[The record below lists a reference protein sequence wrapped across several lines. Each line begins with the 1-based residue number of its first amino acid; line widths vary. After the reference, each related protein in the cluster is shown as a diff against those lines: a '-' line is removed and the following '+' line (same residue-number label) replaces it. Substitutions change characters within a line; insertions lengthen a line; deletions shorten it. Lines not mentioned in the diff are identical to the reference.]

1 MDINRMRNYTKQKL
15 MVGTLCAVM
24 SMPATAD
31 DIDHINV
38 ASDDVVSIPGTLS
51 AAVPWNIIGEYTA
64 GSIRTEKFF
73 RPAIDCKL
81 ISTSDM
87 LIQLEHCK
95 SIRKG
100 WLKI

>member
-31 DIDHINV
+31 DI
-38 ASDDVVSIPGTLS
+38 VSIPGTLS

-73 RPAIDCKL
+73 RPGIDCKL

>member
-31 DIDHINV
+31 DI
-38 ASDDVVSIPGTLS
+38 VSIPGTLS

-64 GSIRTEKFF
+64 GSIRTEKWCVVVK
-73 RPAIDCKL
+73 RNLTL
-81 ISTSDM
+81 IPGYRMVSSYM
-87 LIQLEHCK
+87 LGVCGGCHRTIP
-95 SIRKG
+95 SI
-100 WLKI
+100 LSLV